1 MGCIFMGKHYKFD
14 FKIKIVQEY
23 LNGTQGYYALTKA
36 YGLSS
41 TSILRRWVDQYL
53 KYGSKGLDK
62 KLKNRSYSRD
72 FKVSVLKFR
81 QENHLSYRETANYF
95 NISNPPMIANWQR
108 KFDKEGILGLDNKQ
122 RGRPSKMKKK
132 NRKVKQENHLP
143 LKENER
149 EELERLRTENEMLKA
164 GIAYQKKLQA
174 LTQYYETK
182 HPKK

>member
-1 MGCIFMGKHYKFD
+1 MGKHYSFE

-23 LNGTQGYYALTKA
+23 LNGMQGYPALTKS

-41 TSILRRWVDQYL
+41 TSLLRRWVNQYVEF
-53 KYGSKGLDK
+53 GPKGLDK

-95 NISNPPMIANWQR
+95 KISNPSMIANWQR
-108 KFDKEGILGLDNKQ
+108 KFDEEGILGLDNKQ

-143 LKENER
+143 LKEDER

-174 LTQYYETK
+174 LTQKYEVET
-182 HPKK
+182 PKK